1 MELVFGPS
9 VDVGRQAVI
18 GKKENN
24 KDAQRPDSTA
34 TQSYA
39 ELCRLHGGMY
49 SALINTSPFFCLKKC
64 HAGLQESRPFWCFD
78 QSLVD

>member
-1 MELVFGPS
+1 MHR
-9 VDVGRQAVI
+9 DRT
-18 GKKENN
+18 
-24 KDAQRPDSTA
+24 AQLRRA

-64 HAGLQESRPFWCFD
+64 HAGLQESRPFGVLF
-78 QSLVD
+78 S

>member
-49 SALINTSPFFCLKKC
+49 SALINTSPFFFLFEKVSCRL
-64 HAGLQESRPFWCFD
+64 AGIAPF
-78 QSLVD
+78 LVF